1 MHTHTLQRTCTE
13 FAANFHRTYY
23 RTNTVLTQHLHTA
36 DTELT
41 QKLRRTRTERVRI
54 FPRRH
59 TAPAKSP
66 NRTYAE
72 HLHKRHVGMHTHI
85 SLALTRERA
94 TSAPIHTECQPR
106 LRARA
111 RGVKHGLC
119 KGVVAEA
126 ARRIRESKKGYLFNY
141 KWSFS
146 MRSSFRL
153 RCMGCGRGV
162 WQGGVAWAWP
172 GGRGRHAWQ
181 GGRCP
186 PPQSLHR
193 NSIGIPAYI
202 VPTGEPHKT
211 STECTQG
218 SHAAIFAEPTQI
230 AHRTYTEPSQRTD
243 TDRTLNVR
251 RIRTET
257 TQERHRTTR
266 VPAQNRLQNPH
277 RTYATPTKPT
287 QGRHGTQTVTAQD
300 LDRTCKD
307 LTQKTHS
314 TRTEPKKNLRRSDT
328 SGYTWQRE
336 IHTGSGA
343 IAPHGNSNS
352 DRMSTET
359 P

>member
-1 MHTHTLQRTCTE
+1 MYASSPE
-13 FAANFHRTYY
+13 D
-23 RTNTVLTQHLHTA
+23 TQHLQRA
-36 DTELT
+36 QTEPT
-41 QKLRRTRTERVRI
+41 QNTCTSGTL
-54 FPRRH
+54 
-59 TAPAKSP
+59 
-66 NRTYAE
+66 
-72 HLHKRHVGMHTHI
+72 GCTHI

-146 MRSSFRL
+146 MRSGFRL

-202 VPTGEPHKT
+202 VPTREPHKT

-328 SGYTWQRE
+328 SGYTRQRE